1 MWPYYNPYA
10 YYNYSFY
17 NPYGWYGGYT
27 YPWGGYGYW

>member
-10 YYNYSFY
+10 YYNYGYY

-27 YPWGGYGYW
+27 YPWGGYGY